1 MRLIPLTPADR
12 ANKRGSQLVSFPS
25 LTQAERGEK
34 AGRILRFASTKTA
47 LNLFILC
54 LLLLPVLSLHAQD
67 VTPEAPNRESSP
79 FGVVEGFW
87 LPDEVCALGAGW
99 ERIIFDWSQIQPDSA
114 DDWNTLNVDERWLK
128 AAQDCQREVVALVT
142 HAPAWA
148 TDGTPMIGVPR
159 GLRLSV
165 DDPGNIWAN
174 FMRRAAAYYAPF
186 GVKRFIIWNEPDIEA
201 GTYGYEFEGSVQ
213 DYAQLVKVSY
223 LAAKE
228 GNPDALIHLAGT
240 TYWHDV
246 NQHRRLY
253 DDRLLEALTG
263 LPDAASNGDFFD
275 VLTLHIYFRADTVY
289 SITHEMRV
297 LLEKYGMSDKH
308 IWIDETNAS
317 PNLDPQWLVTRP
329 NWQITLD
336 QQAAYLAQAAALGL
350 AAGADHIGVY
360 KFYDWAL
367 PAGAESFGLLRAD
380 QSRRPAF
387 DTWALMI
394 AQMQDVQAASL
405 AQTDTADVV
414 RLRRADGQDLYVA
427 WTRTASAT
435 QLQIAATGNEAQFV
449 DQYGKIIIMRP
460 LNGSYTLALP
470 GATCNKVDGCPVG
483 GLVSLLVQ
491 ASAETVHVGEITT
504 AGITPLV
511 FD

>member
-1 MRLIPLTPADR
+1 MARHFPTKSMIV
-12 ANKRGSQLVSFPS
+12 LV
-25 LTQAERGEK
+25 
-34 AGRILRFASTKTA
+34 ILF
-47 LNLFILC
+47 LPILSMIM
-54 LLLLPVLSLHAQD
+54 VSAQEA
-67 VTPEAPNRESSP
+67 TPEAASGETSP

-99 ERIIFDWSQIQPDSA
+99 ERIIFDWSQIQPNSA

-128 AAQDCQREVVALVT
+128 AAQDCHREVVALVT
-142 HAPAWA
+142 HTPAWA

-159 GLRLSV
+159 GLALLV
-165 DDPGNIWAN
+165 EDPGNVWAN
-174 FMRRAAAYYAPF
+174 FMRKAAAYYAPF

-213 DYAQLVKVSY
+213 DYAQLVRVAS
-223 LAAKE
+223 LAAKD

-253 DDRLLEALTG
+253 DDRLLEALAA
-263 LPDAASNGDFFD
+263 LPDAAANGDFFD

-289 SITHEMRV
+289 TITHEMRD
-297 LLEKYGMSDKH
+297 LLNQYGLSDKH

-336 QQAAYLAQAAALGL
+336 QQGAYLVQAAALGL
-350 AAGADHIGVY
+350 AASADHIGVY

-367 PAGAESFGLLRAD
+367 PTGAESFGLLRAD

-387 DTWALMI
+387 DSWAMVI
-394 AQMQDVQAASL
+394 AQMKDVRAAAL
-405 AQTDTADVV
+405 AQTATVDVV
-414 RLRRADGQDLYVA
+414 RLRRADGQAVWVA
-427 WTRTASAT
+427 WARTAAAT
-435 QLQIAATGNEAQFV
+435 QVQISSSENQAQFI
-449 DQYGKIIIMRP
+449 DQYGKIMTMRP
-460 LNGSYTLALP
+460 LNGNYTLALP

-491 ASAETVHVGEITT
+491 SSAEAVKVGEITA
-504 AGITPLV
+504 AGLTPLV